1 MNAPV
6 EGPNG
11 VSECEVETSEAPT
24 AGRRDGTAIAA
35 EAAGAD
41 E

>member
-6 EGPNG
+6 EGPNS
-11 VSECEVETSEAPT
+11 VSGYGVETSEAPT
-24 AGRRDGTAIAA
+24 AGRGDMTAIATR
-35 EAAGAD
+35 AAGSD

>member
-24 AGRRDGTAIAA
+24 AGRFEVTAIAMR
-35 EAAGAD
+35 AAGSD

>member
-11 VSECEVETSEAPT
+11 VSECEVKTSEAPT
-24 AGRRDGTAIAA
+24 AGRRDVTAIAIG
-35 EAAGAD
+35 AAGSD